1 MKKTALC
8 LMIMILSFSL
18 LPSTVMATEKEPIRN
33 HTNTNE
39 VPIEVKVMVDRLNEI
54 KEMDKSSL
62 TRTERKEL
70 RKEVRSI
77 KKEIKSSGSGLYI
90 STGAVII
97 ILLLIIIL

>member
-18 LPSTVMATEKEPIRN
+18 FPSTIMATEKEPIRT
-33 HTNTNE
+33 HANTNE
-39 VPIEVKVMVDRLNEI
+39 VPIEVRVMIDRLNEI

-62 TRTERKEL
+62 SRTERKEL
-70 RKEVRSI
+70 RKEVRTI
-77 KKEIKSSGSGLYI
+77 KKDIRSSGNGLYI